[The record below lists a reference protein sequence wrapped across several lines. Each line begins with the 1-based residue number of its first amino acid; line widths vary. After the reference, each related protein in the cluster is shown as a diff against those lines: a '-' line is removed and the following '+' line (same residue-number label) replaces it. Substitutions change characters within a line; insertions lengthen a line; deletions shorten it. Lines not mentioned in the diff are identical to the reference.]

1 MKEIIEKIKK
11 MSANEAKE
19 YFNSLSEDEKT
30 EIRNALNNTELD
42 DELLEK
48 IAGGS
53 LTFSSGIAQML

>member
-1 MKEIIEKIKK
+1 MEEIIEKIKK

-30 EIRNALNNTELD
+30 EIRKVLNNTELD

-48 IAGGS
+48 IAGAS

>member
-11 MSANEAKE
+11 MSVNEAKE

-30 EIRNALNNTELD
+30 EIRNKLNNTELD

>member
-1 MKEIIEKIKK
+1 MEEIIEKIKK

-30 EIRNALNNTELD
+30 EIRKVLNNTELD

-53 LTFSSGIAQML
+53 LTFSSGIAQMM

>member
-1 MKEIIEKIKK
+1 MEEIIEKIKK

-30 EIRNALNNTELD
+30 EIRKVLNNTELD

-53 LTFSSGIAQML
+53 LTVSSGIAQML

>member
-1 MKEIIEKIKK
+1 MEEIIEKIKK

-30 EIRNALNNTELD
+30 EIRKVLNNTELD

>member
-1 MKEIIEKIKK
+1 MEEIIEKIKK
-11 MSANEAKE
+11 MSANESKE

-30 EIRNALNNTELD
+30 EIRKVLNNTELD

>member
-11 MSANEAKE
+11 MSVNEAYE
-19 YFNSLSEDEKT
+19 CFNSLSKKEK
-30 EIRNALNNTELD
+30 EELSKYLKNTELD

-48 IAGGS
+48 ISGGS

>member
-1 MKEIIEKIKK
+1 MKEIIKKIKK
-11 MSANEAKE
+11 MSVNEAKE

>member
-1 MKEIIEKIKK
+1 MEEIIEKIKK

-19 YFNSLSEDEKT
+19 YFNSLSEDEKK
-30 EIRNALNNTELD
+30 EIRKVLNNTELD

>member
-11 MSANEAKE
+11 MSVNEAEE

>member
-11 MSANEAKE
+11 MSVNEAKE

>member
-1 MKEIIEKIKK
+1 MEDIIEKIKK

>member
-11 MSANEAKE
+11 MSVNETKE

>member
-11 MSANEAKE
+11 MSVNEAEE
-19 YFNSLSEDEKT
+19 YFNSLSKKEK
-30 EIRNALNNTELD
+30 EELSKYLKNTELD

-48 IAGGS
+48 ISGGS

>member
-1 MKEIIEKIKK
+1 MEEIIEKIKK
-11 MSANEAKE
+11 MSVNEAKE

>member
-1 MKEIIEKIKK
+1 MEEIIEKIKK
-11 MSANEAKE
+11 MSVNEAKE

-30 EIRNALNNTELD
+30 EIRKVLNNTELD

>member
-11 MSANEAKE
+11 MSVKE
-19 YFNSLSEDEKT
+19 TEEYLNNLSQKEK
-30 EIRNALNNTELD
+30 EELSKYLKNTELD

-48 IAGGS
+48 ISGGS

>member
-1 MKEIIEKIKK
+1 MEEIIEKIKK

-30 EIRNALNNTELD
+30 EIRKVLNNTELD

-48 IAGGS
+48 IAGGF

>member
-1 MKEIIEKIKK
+1 MEEIIEKIKK
-11 MSANEAKE
+11 MSSNEAKE

-30 EIRNALNNTELD
+30 EIRKLLNNTELD

>member
-1 MKEIIEKIKK
+1 MEEIIEKIKK